1 MKLAIFGATGGT
13 GRLLVEQAL
22 AAGHEVIAF
31 ARTPSKLTEQHER
44 LVIIQGDLTD
54 AAAIERALCRMEAVI
69 SALGPRGND
78 ASRPITRGTLNI
90 LAAMKKHGVRRLV
103 LSSTP
108 SARDPNDVPD
118 LRFKLAVGLVRLV
131 LRSAY
136 EDIVSTAQAVR
147 ASDVDW
153 TIVRASMLSDAPRTG
168 AVRVGYV
175 GRAVGM
181 RISRSDLAE
190 FMLKQVLDTAYLR
203 QSPAVSN

>member
-31 ARTPSKLTEQHER
+31 ARTPSKLTAQHER

-203 QSPAVSN
+203 QAPAVSN